1 MIRSEKSAI
10 NFLEARDN
18 RQETLAQQLSKGF
31 PATVF
36 LSLNIPGYEKT
47 PPGSE
52 ALFLWAFTEL
62 KKLFSGLV
70 TLVEENDALGPYAIM
85 GLALEPQAAKQACIA
100 LESGEVFARLL
111 DIDVYA
117 ADGRQIDRG
126 SLGVPTRT
134 CLLCAQPAVECIRA
148 KRHSYEEV
156 VVRVHALLS
165 NFRA

>member
-10 NFLEARDN
+10 NFLEARDS
-18 RQETLAQQLSKGF
+18 RQDALALQLGKGYS
-31 PATVF
+31 ATIF

-47 PPGSE
+47 PPGTE
-52 ALFLWAFTEL
+52 ALFLWVFTEL
-62 KKLFSGLV
+62 ANLFSGLV

-85 GLALEPQAAKQACIA
+85 GIDLEPQAVKKECIA
-100 LESGEVFARLL
+100 LESGHVYARLV
-111 DIDVYA
+111 DIDVYS

-126 SLGVPTRT
+126 SLGLPTRT

-156 VVRVHALLS
+156 IARVHELLS